1 MADRYVRSTD
11 GSNADNGTTWALAK
25 ATLAGV
31 DAIDTAGDRL
41 FVSQVHA
48 ESTAASVTLNFA
60 GTITSPTK
68 VICGNDGAEP
78 PTAVAT
84 TGAMTVTGA
93 SNITVNGHVYVYGII
108 FTVGNAVGGGSF
120 NSGASTV
127 TQRYEN
133 CDFIIPSGN
142 TNTASGLFIG
152 SARAILKNCRFKFNN
167 ASHGIKPTTGSI
179 HINGG
184 SIISGGTSPTVFI
197 ATGSGQILV
206 ENFDFSN
213 AAAGINLSVAPTPP
227 NSIIFRNCKL
237 PGSWSGGVLNGSFSS
252 PGRISMYN
260 CDNANTTYKVWI
272 EDQSGTVR
280 DEATI
285 VRTGGASDGTT
296 PLAWKITSGANCA
309 FPDAVMVSD
318 EMRIWNDSLGG
329 SPDMTVTVEY
339 LHDTNVAAG
348 QGSGASSAFQNNE
361 VWLEVNTL
369 ESSTTPQGTLHS
381 SAPTTIL
388 TAVSDNATGVGT
400 GSWTTTGLTT
410 PKSGKVSVSFTPQ
423 KAGLIKC
430 RVCVGKASKTI
441 YVCPKITI
449 S

>member
-11 GSNADNGTTWALAK
+11 GNNADNGTTWALAK

-60 GTITSPTK
+60 GTITSPTQI
-68 VICGNDGAEP
+68 ICGNDGNQP

-93 SNITVNGHVYVYGII
+93 SNITVNGHVYVYGLI
-108 FTVGNAVGGGSF
+108 FTVGNNSSGGSF
-120 NSGASTV
+120 SSGASTV
-127 TQRYEN
+127 TQRYES

-142 TNTASGLFIG
+142 TQVASGLAGG
-152 SARAILKNCRFKFNN
+152 SAKQAYKNCRFKFNN
-167 ASHGIKPTTGSI
+167 ASQGLKPTTGTI
-179 HINGG
+179 LINGG
-184 SIISGGTSPTVFI
+184 SIIAGGTSPTAFI
-197 ATGSGQILV
+197 AAGGAQVLV
-206 ENFDFSN
+206 ENFDFSS
-213 AAAGINLSVAPTPP
+213 AAAGISLSVAPTVP
-227 NSIIFRNCKL
+227 NTIIFRNCRL
-237 PGSWSGGVLNGSFSS
+237 PGSWSGGVLSGSFTS

-260 CDNANTTYKVWI
+260 CDNANTTYKMWV
-272 EDQSGTVR
+272 EDQSGTMR

-296 PLAWKITSGANCA
+296 SISWKISSGANCA
-309 FPDAVMVSD
+309 YPDAVMVSD
-318 EMRIWNDSLGG
+318 EIRVWNDSLGG
-329 SPDMTVTVEY
+329 SPDMTVTAEY

-348 QGSGASSAFQNNE
+348 QGAGASNAFQNNE
-361 VWLEVNTL
+361 VWLEVNAL
-369 ESSTTPQGTLHS
+369 EATGNPQGTLHT
-381 SAPTTIL
+381 SAPATVLTTV
-388 TAVSDNATGVGT
+388 ADNATGVGT

-423 KAGLIKC
+423 KSGLFRC
-430 RVCVGKASKTI
+430 RVFVGKASKTI
-441 YVCPKITI
+441 YVCPKVTI